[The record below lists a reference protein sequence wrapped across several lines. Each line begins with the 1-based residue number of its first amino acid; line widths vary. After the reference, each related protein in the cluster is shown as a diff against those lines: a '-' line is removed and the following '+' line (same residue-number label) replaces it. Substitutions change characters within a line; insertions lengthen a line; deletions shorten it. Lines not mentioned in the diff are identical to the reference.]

1 MDKVL
6 SKAFMHRTGLKN
18 QCNKSPAE
26 LNKGIYT
33 KQRNFCVNLLRKEKK
48 KYYNNLDLEIFQD
61 NRKFWQMIKPLFS
74 NKQAVLQKNIII
86 VENDKIISNSE
97 EVAEKLNI
105 FFIEAVENLEIE
117 SFAPNTDNNFNTKSI
132 DEILKIY
139 ELHPSI
145 LEIKKH
151 VNEENKFLL
160 TDITTNAVEDEIN
173 KLDPRKARIE
183 NDIPIKILISSSD
196 IVCTHLSHIYNSTKN
211 DNIYPQSLKLADVT
225 PIHKKDQILA
235 YIDKFLSPYLFG
247 YRKGYSTEQCLT
259 VM

>member
-1 MDKVL
+1 MSLLLEMIFYITFKTATILLCSMISLKVVRGNPQPFMNKVL
-6 SKAFMHRTGLKN
+6 LKAFMHRTRLKN
-18 QCNKSPAE
+18 QYNKSPTE

-97 EVAEKLNI
+97 EVAEKLNN

-145 LEIKKH
+145 LEIKKTC
-151 VNEENKFLL
+151 K
-160 TDITTNAVEDEIN
+160 
-173 KLDPRKARIE
+173 
-183 NDIPIKILISSSD
+183 
-196 IVCTHLSHIYNSTKN
+196 
-211 DNIYPQSLKLADVT
+211 
-225 PIHKKDQILA
+225 
-235 YIDKFLSPYLFG
+235 
-247 YRKGYSTEQCLT
+247 
-259 VM
+259 